1 MSTDRFAVTPS
12 NYLGFEY
19 EEYKNDL
26 YALALSKPS
35 EYFRLRKEVVK
46 SVKTDAIGNI
56 YKTFTKI
63 LSEGQSLG
71 GANMIVEIGGTV
83 HQPKYPDQEISKI
96 ALKAARTLDD
106 ILEDVIDIILP
117 NDFKQL
123 ANQRA
128 VKTSNEN
135 I

>member
-35 EYFRLRKEVVK
+35 EYFKLRKEVVK
-46 SVKTDAIGNI
+46 SVKTDAVGDI
-56 YKTFTKI
+56 YKTFTRI
-63 LSEGQSLG
+63 LSEGQNATG
-71 GANMIVEIGGTV
+71 NRDIIVENGNT
-83 HQPKYPDQEISKI
+83 HRPKYPAQEISKI

-128 VKTSNEN
+128 VKISNEN

>member
-35 EYFRLRKEVVK
+35 EYFKLRKEVVK
-46 SVKTDAIGNI
+46 AVKTDAVGNI
-56 YKTFTKI
+56 YDTFTKV
-63 LSEGQSLG
+63 LSEGKKLNGQDI
-71 GANMIVEIGGTV
+71 IVENGNT
-83 HQPKYPDQEISKI
+83 HRPKYPSQEISKI
-96 ALKAARTLDD
+96 SLKAARTLDD

-123 ANQRA
+123 ANQRT
-128 VKTSNEN
+128 VKISNEN

>member
-1 MSTDRFAVTPS
+1 MNRFAVTPS

-26 YALALSKPS
+26 YSLALSKPS
-35 EYFRLRKEVVK
+35 EYFKLRKAVVK
-46 SVKTDAIGNI
+46 SVKTDAVGDI
-56 YKTFTKI
+56 YDTFTKI
-63 LSEGQSLG
+63 LSEGKSNN
-71 GANMIVEIGGTV
+71 GADIIIENGNT
-83 HQPKYPDQEISKI
+83 HRPKFPAQEISKI

-117 NDFKQL
+117 SDFKQL

-128 VKTSNEN
+128 VKQSNEN

>member
-1 MSTDRFAVTPS
+1 MNRFAVTPS

-26 YALALSKPS
+26 YSLALSKPS
-35 EYFRLRKEVVK
+35 EYFKLRKAVVK
-46 SVKTDAIGNI
+46 SVKTDAVGDI
-56 YKTFTKI
+56 YDIFTKI
-63 LSEGQSLG
+63 LSEGKSNN
-71 GANMIVEIGGTV
+71 GADIIIENGNT
-83 HQPKYPDQEISKI
+83 HRPKFPAQEISKI

-117 NDFKQL
+117 SDFKQL

-128 VKTSNEN
+128 VKQSNEN

>member
-1 MSTDRFAVTPS
+1 MNRFAVTPS

-26 YALALSKPS
+26 YSLALSKPS
-35 EYFRLRKEVVK
+35 EYFKLRKAVVK
-46 SVKTDAIGNI
+46 SVKTDAVGDI
-56 YKTFTKI
+56 YDTFTKI
-63 LSEGQSLG
+63 LSEGKS
-71 GANMIVEIGGTV
+71 NDGTDIIIENGNT
-83 HQPKYPDQEISKI
+83 HRPKFPAQEISKI

-117 NDFKQL
+117 SDFKQL

-128 VKTSNEN
+128 VKQSNEN